1 MTAHENHSHYHVMV
15 VCCCANINEKKLN
28 QAIEQG
34 FNTEGALAE
43 ELNVGVCCG
52 SCLPEVRSH
61 LHKSIN
67 KEPVQA

>member
-1 MTAHENHSHYHVMV
+1 MI

-52 SCLPEVRSH
+52 SCLPEVRSQ